1 MATDDVDR
9 FAGYRTRMLVSLSL
23 GWAALQCGRFALS
36 PLLPRIQATLGLTSA
51 AVGLALTLFGLVY
64 AVVQYPAGVAS
75 DRLSRASLLVPGF
88 LVIVLAFLVLAGSV
102 TPWLFVL
109 AVVLLGVGKGLYASP
124 SRAMVGDLYGANRG
138 RALGIYSAGTDLG
151 GLVAAGLAV
160 AVLATTTWRATYVP
174 IVVVLALVA
183 GLYGLWNRES
193 IARDR
198 VQLDPRSTV
207 DRVLATRAQREQVVA
222 FSLFFFVVG
231 GVTNF
236 YPTFLVNARGVS
248 ESVAGLSF
256 ALIFVVGLVVK
267 PGAGVVSDR
276 FPRLLVSVA
285 GLLLAAVGLTLV
297 IVGPGLGSVAV
308 GTVLTAL
315 GYKTQFPIADAVIIE
330 AAPATEIGGDLGA
343 ARAAFLGANA
353 LGPGVVGV
361 VAFLTTW
368 GHAFALLAVGYVGA
382 AILLAAQYRRG

>member
-1 MATDDVDR
+1 MATDDAEQ

-124 SRAMVGDLYGANRG
+124 SRAMLGDLYGANRG

-236 YPTFLVNARGVS
+236 YPTFLVTARGVS